1 MDSSCW
7 IPNYFVSYYSIGQE
21 EASGYTFST
30 FVNYLLKI
38 DGVYEN
44 CANSVEWYE
53 RKNVS

>member
-1 MDSSCW
+1 MDSPCW
-7 IPNYFVSYYSIGQE
+7 IPNYFVSYYSIGQG